1 MMIQGVL
8 GPIDTA
14 ELGQTL
20 MHEHITCAD
29 WSMRMNFGARFFEF
43 DQVAEIRAEGP
54 TPWACALWWTA
65 PPSTWA
71 GISA

>member
-29 WSMRMNFGARFFEF
+29 WSMRMNFGCTSGTR
-43 DQVAEIRAEGP
+43 RR
-54 TPWACALWWTA
+54 
-65 PPSTWA
+65 STTC
-71 GISA
+71 

>member
-20 MHEHITCAD
+20 MHEHITCAGVGRPD
-29 WSMRMNFGARFFEF
+29 GRPA
-43 DQVAEIRAEGP
+43 
-54 TPWACALWWTA
+54 
-65 PPSTWA
+65 
-71 GISA
+71 

>member
-29 WSMRMNFGARFFEF
+29 WRSEERRVGKE
-43 DQVAEIRAEGP
+43 
-54 TPWACALWWTA
+54 C
-65 PPSTWA
+65 
-71 GISA
+71 